1 MLNYRSSTFK
11 KIVGLMFLAVF
22 LFLGVSGYSPQAQAL
37 QSPLPTPQ
45 PLQRQEVTLRDTTG
59 ETARWSQFT
68 SEGFDLRYP
77 SDWQARVLP
86 DQIAG
91 TRIVEFTHSTP
102 DNRVDA
108 SIQVWETWLSPGEDW
123 EQEPE
128 VQFYRKQAG
137 QANHVAEP
145 VLVSG
150 QPGWM
155 TQAQPPINSGSL
167 MRAVFVARES
177 RLYRFRLCAYQDK
190 IIAPYLRTFGLLM
203 STLQTR
209 LDPNRPSTLT
219 PLESAPK
226 ALAAG
231 PVSLAAVTANY
242 NRGAAYAYAAAWYNQ
257 QNNGDGCYLWY
268 NGSVLDCVF
277 NSGDYGVDGAHFVN
291 RAVWSG
297 GRPIPQLLPSYPLEA
312 RTVSALRSWLINDG
326 WIAVAASQAQVG
338 DVVIIGNQCWAG
350 LVVQTGNPPVVA
362 AHSSEWWGSAGSLQ
376 CNGNFNKEY
385 LHAPQGG
392 FYSYLPLIMKP
403 PPPPMKDFTG
413 IHLGR
418 RDEQGLSGDW
428 TTAMLQPIDGQNGG
442 TFPRAVVVLSSQ
454 VWHIDRPT
462 NNGRCEVAGATPRD
476 DRPVV
481 WDYLTRAAQNG
492 VTILVRIYPS
502 PGNFQEAVLPGWPSS
517 VVTRTLITT
526 TTPAGG
532 NYCGTNLN
540 NFRAID
546 DVVNEMDAI
555 QAINRINGWP
565 DNSTY
570 FIPANEPNQ
579 EWYGGTGVTVP
590 SRSQSAAWAA
600 MDNYFSALI
609 AYARQYHTQTQIL
622 TPSMGPAQY
631 AEGIEWG
638 RYANFCQSQ
647 LVGGQKG
654 YALMPSTYQQRSN
667 GFYGYSWHNYY
678 TQGREPYETCLDG
691 GFHVSREFP
700 DFMQQAM
707 ILHGYPGFIDETDLC
722 SWFSIGGGNC
732 FNTNSLHSKN
742 DDPAATAASLNYFFQ
757 AENQSTNAIPA
768 LWLLNNYIFN
778 PEYDWHEAFNDS
790 SNSFYNWFNTW
801 WSTAQ

>member
-1 MLNYRSSTFK
+1 MLNHSSSTFK
-11 KIVGLMFLAVF
+11 KIIALITLPIF
-22 LFLGVSGYSPQAQAL
+22 LFLGASGSSPKAQAF

-45 PLQRQEVTLRDTTG
+45 PIQQQEVTLRDTTG

-68 SEGFDLRYP
+68 SEDFNLRYP

-91 TRIVEFTHSTP
+91 TRIVELTHNTS
-102 DNRVDA
+102 DNRIDA

-128 VQFYRKQAG
+128 VQFYRKQGG
-137 QANHVAEP
+137 QDNHVTEA
-145 VLVSG
+145 VLVGG

-155 TQAQPPINSGSL
+155 MQTQSPINSGSL
-167 MRAVFVARES
+167 MRAVFVAHGS
-177 RLYRFRLCAYQDK
+177 RLYRFRLYMYQDK
-190 IIAPYLRTFGLLM
+190 IIVPHLRTFGLLM
-203 STLQTR
+203 GTLQTQQGITG
-209 LDPNRPSTLT
+209 PSTLMSPEPT
-219 PLESAPK
+219 PK
-226 ALAAG
+226 ALTAA

-257 QNNGDGCYLWY
+257 QNNSDGCYLWY

-291 RAVWSG
+291 RAVAAG
-297 GRPIPQLLPSYPLEA
+297 GRPIPGLWNFEA
-312 RTVSALRSWLINDG
+312 RTISVLRTWLINDG
-326 WIAVAASQAQVG
+326 WTAVAASQAQVG

-350 LVVQTGNPPVVA
+350 LVVQTGNPPTVA
-362 AHSSEWWGSAGSLQ
+362 THSIEQWGSAGPLQ
-376 CNGNFNKEY
+376 CNGNSSKEY

-418 RDEQGLSGDW
+418 RDDPGLAGDW
-428 TTAMLQPIDGQNGG
+428 TTDMLQPIDGQNGG
-442 TFPRAVVVLSSQ
+442 TFPRVIVVLSSQ

-492 VTILVRIYPS
+492 ATILIRIYPS
-502 PGNFQEAVLPGWPSS
+502 PGNFQDWNGVGSH
-517 VVTRTLITT
+517 TLIAT

-532 NYCGTNLN
+532 NYCNGQWAS
-540 NFRAID
+540 FRAID

-555 QAINRINGWP
+555 NAINQINGWP
-565 DNSTY
+565 ISSTY

-579 EWYGGTGVTVP
+579 EWYSSGTTP
-590 SRSQSAAWAA
+590 PISDAQAWQA
-600 MDNYFSALI
+600 MDGYFSALI
-609 AYARQYHTQTQIL
+609 AYARQYHPQVQIL

-638 RYANFCQSQ
+638 RYASQGNFCPSQ

-707 ILHGYPGFIDETDLC
+707 ILHGYAAFIDETDLC
-722 SWFSIGGGNC
+722 SVIPGFGNC
-732 FNTNSLHSKN
+732 FNT
-742 DDPAATAASLNYFFQ
+742 DPIQNKEADPQATAISLNYFFQ
-757 AENQSTNAIPA
+757 AENQATNAIPV
-768 LWLLNNYIFN
+768 LWLLNNYDFN
-778 PEYDWHEAFNDS
+778 LEYDWHEAFNDG